1 MPNVG
6 NKFNITVSASLVL
19 NYSSYQFADALQHH
33 INNLLANSVMA
44 SGVIICCIFLPR
56 DELLR
61 MKQLLVDSR
70 PYLI

>member
-1 MPNVG
+1 MHPYLEG
-6 NKFNITVSASLVL
+6 L
-19 NYSSYQFADALQHH
+19 NYSSYQFADTLQHH

-44 SGVIICCIFLPR
+44 SGVIIGCIFLPR

-61 MKQLLVDSR
+61 MKQLPVGSR